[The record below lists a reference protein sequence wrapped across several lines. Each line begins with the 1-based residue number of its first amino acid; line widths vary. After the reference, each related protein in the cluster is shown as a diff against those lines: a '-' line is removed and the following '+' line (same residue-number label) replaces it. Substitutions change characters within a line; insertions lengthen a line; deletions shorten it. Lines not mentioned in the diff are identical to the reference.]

1 MTYVATAPAYQLYAW
16 GALLLLCIVVY
27 ARYLELREPAKRAGK
42 QAFDTKRM
50 LGATVKEAR
59 AASFLA
65 SWAVYSAAFDVCCLP
80 CSLYAWLIGE
90 HHGFAYERFGE
101 PRAKRG
107 RSPQGSQP
115 RSPSL
120 TRTAAKNWSSPK
132 NGDSPSHSQFGHPTP
147 VAIATEGLVTTVRSL
162 FEAGELSAP
171 RSRPRTPPPLKL
183 PQDSWLYNGE
193 PSTDQVVELL
203 KLPPP
208 SQRSASSQRS
218 ALSQRA
224 ALSQRTRR
232 YDAPSAASLSNSSR
246 IRSSIAASAL
256 ELAPEAATAATLME
270 VSPQLSSRINAID
283 ETGVRIN
290 SPESSPRAPTAP
302 APVLTPVVE
311 AVEAAD
317 ASVEA

>member
-1 MTYVATAPAYQLYAW
+1 MYQLYAW

-59 AASFLA
+59 TASFLA

-80 CSLYAWLIGE
+80 CSLYAWFIGE

-107 RSPQGSQP
+107 RSPSGSP
-115 RSPSL
+115 SRSPSL
-120 TRTAAKNWSSPK
+120 TLTAAKKWNSPK
-132 NGDSPSHSQFGHPTP
+132 NGDSPSRSQFAHPNP
-147 VAIATEGLVTTVRSL
+147 VAIATEGLVTYVRSR
-162 FEAGELSAP
+162 FEAGEPSAP

-193 PSTDQVVELL
+193 SSNDQVVGLL

-208 SQRSASSQRS
+208 SQRSASSQRPAS
-218 ALSQRA
+218 SQRA

-232 YDAPSAASLSNSSR
+232 YDAPSAATLSNSSR
-246 IRSSIAASAL
+246 IRSSIEASTL
-256 ELAPEAATAATLME
+256 ELAPEAATAAAALLQ
-270 VSPQLSSRINAID
+270 VSPQISSRINAID
-283 ETGVRIN
+283 ETGVRID
-290 SPESSPRAPTAP
+290 SPESSPRAPSAP